1 MKKSIITV
9 IFTFCTLLMCNYSF
23 AQCGAGE
30 TEITISF
37 PDLGDWP
44 GEISFFIDPDPP
56 AGPVS
61 GNTSGVTFCAANGV
75 SYDVV
80 GEDSFGD
87 GWNGADIEITISED
101 GSANGCEGAQ
111 AGCTLFESEDV
122 GDGIGSGPE
131 VVATILAGGS
141 SMNDANGC
149 PLTDVMGCTTAT
161 ACNFDPCATIDDGSC
176 VNEGDLCDD
185 GIDCTTND
193 MIQAD
198 CSCMGTITPGLA
210 IDCED
215 NCVDIATDLQGATD
229 HCPGTATEILV
240 DDLEDKGGDGVNIWI
255 VSDNVDGA
263 GTPGTLGV
271 FNDWSLTGPG
281 GGSINLFFD
290 NPTCEEYT
298 ANLTYEITCWPDA
311 NDPGN
316 IILSGSAGSLTVYPE
331 PFTVNVVEPTC
342 GGVDGI
348 AELLSADGTVCASE
362 VLEGGSVGCGTD
374 TDADASYDFGSFFTA
389 SSCPQGPFASTT
401 TIDCELCTCPGSA
414 DYVDPM
420 EEACGS
426 ATPTLPSAADLLDD
440 PSLDYGVE
448 VTWSP
453 DPTVAIEPMTCD
465 AETVMYTATIICL
478 VDNSDIT
485 PALNTHT
492 LTVYPTLTNNFK
504 APLCD
509 NATNGVYEVLAPDGT
524 VCDMVVG
531 TAGVLDEDCSGGAV
545 AATLSFGPMTYFAG
559 TACEVTFEED
569 FSASCD
575 PTGACSAACATIDI
589 NEVDAEAC
597 SGVPFNLSIGVE
609 NSDGVDVNIFVMD
622 NLGGTFGPFNDWDFN
637 QEPGEMLAF
646 AYANETCDILD
657 INFTYEIRCY
667 AFPAEDGELIFSG
680 EIGTTA
686 IAPAQPTAVI
696 TNVETEACSGQ
707 ANVMTVEMR
716 AVNGSVCD
724 VLEVPASIN
733 MTCGASV
740 QSVGYLWD
748 ASTIAGI
755 TGGSADCY
763 TDLMGAEN
771 MTIYPAQ
778 PIAVV
783 TNNEGDVCSEATD
796 VITVE
801 LRSLDG
807 TVCATKMYDAS
818 ANMTCEV
825 IEEEVAYEWT
835 IAEIEAITGAPAAL
849 ACYAV
854 VTGSEA
860 VNVAPQ
866 QFTANVSSNV
876 LDACSEEADVITV
889 QLLSGDGTVCNEKM
903 YPAPANNTCA
913 AAAEDIAYSW
923 TAAEIQTLT
932 GSAINCYSDV
942 TGDASVNI
950 YPAQHVAEV
959 MNNVGDAC
967 SEDTDVITVVLKS
980 VDGTVCDTKTYPA
993 PDNNTCA
1000 VVAEDI
1006 AYEWTA
1012 AEIQALT
1019 NAPADCYAAVS
1030 GTATVN
1036 VYPAQP
1042 TTEVTVNAG
1051 TSCSEEAA
1059 VVTVVLKSVDGT
1071 ICATKNYDA
1080 PANLT
1085 CTGVLEDIV
1094 YGWTSTEIQTLYGTP
1109 AALDCYTDVEG
1120 TEQLTVYPQQLTAEV
1135 ANNLG
1140 MVCSGMGNAIT
1151 VQLKAGDGTVCS
1163 TKSYPAPLNEGCGT
1177 MSVNIAYEW
1186 TIAEIE
1192 ALTGAPAAN
1201 LCYTEVSGSDNVTV
1215 FPVQPEA
1222 VVVEN
1227 VADACS
1233 EQTEVITVELRS
1245 ADGTV
1250 CDTKTLDAPLNNTCS
1265 SAIESI
1271 AYEWTV
1277 AEIETL
1283 TGAPAALACYA
1294 AVNGAENFTVY
1305 PANPS
1310 EFVAEV
1316 VSQACSEE
1324 GEVLTVELRA
1334 VDGSICDTKTFDA
1347 MSNSTCGFVNETIDF
1362 EWTVAELETLFGAPA
1377 ALACYTTVADD
1388 ETIAVYPEQPVAEVT
1403 SNAGAS
1409 CSAAEDVVSVDLKAA
1424 DGTVCA
1430 TKTYDA
1436 PANNTCDVITVD
1448 IDYEWTLAE
1457 VIAITGDSG
1466 DADCFE
1472 AVIGTEQV
1480 DVAPA
1485 QPSLLLTAAT
1495 PSGCDGSDGM
1505 LTFQIVAADGV
1516 TVCAGGLIP
1525 VLPNNT
1531 CDVENI
1537 EIEYGQSVS
1546 NLAALLGG
1554 DMSCYSEIFET
1565 EIISRPIIAQAPV
1578 INRTEACI
1586 PGNFGTCSYEVVAAC
1601 GNDIITAPASASQME
1616 ASGFDGAMIDIEV
1629 ETEDGCIETF
1639 SVAKPDCD
1647 CNISLEYADNE
1658 LSDPC
1663 ACNGDQSANGAGDG
1677 TFSETVTFTGT
1688 CGLTIVVGA
1697 GSTPASL
1704 VGLPF
1709 SSMLNSNGT
1718 DCDYTITFDHQDKVG
1733 YYITLENDLGLPI
1746 NDSATG
1752 EQYAIGNVCEYPV
1765 ISEPDLADVCAS
1777 ADLVAS
1783 IEMLSAEVSGLPGT
1797 MTVSINGGPALAA
1810 SDFDPAVL
1818 GIGAHTI
1825 DWVFVGDFVDNVNG
1839 TIADPAYPGC
1849 ETSYRETVYINPEP
1863 VIISSPEALMVC
1875 DGTDAVF
1882 NVQATVASADH
1893 LTPNTSAIYFRVE
1906 AFLAGVW
1913 THIYTQST
1921 DLGGVDGAIIDEDI
1935 LVPAFGELNCSEIR
1949 IEVLADHDLGEV
1961 CGVYTD
1967 PVQIIVHNEDFIACN
1982 DTITFS
1988 INADC
1993 TAETAIAMFLESEA
2007 QEVCGEYVED
2017 YLSTFYA
2024 SEVMDPDGN
2033 PIADA
2038 DIPNYIGQCLDFKVT
2053 DLCTENYCWGV
2064 MCVEDK
2070 VAPLIENCDDLDA
2083 FLYCYEFDGVLHS
2096 PMYTNPT
2103 DGLLPYPVINDC
2115 GDDYTLTYTD
2125 EFEYLNED
2133 DPKCGDIVITR
2144 TWVTYET
2151 AGGSGATHTLT
2162 DTCKATYT
2170 LVPFDLSGIE
2180 LPSKTVSLSCGQEAH
2195 PDSIMSYYD
2204 DPLSVDY
2211 DFDECRL
2218 DRVENNEGIQH
2229 AYPHIYAIGCDGE
2242 LHAQAINNNV
2252 CNIFTSYTDLDFAAC
2267 DDCPENDHKKIT
2279 RTWTF
2284 LDWCSG
2290 EVVDYEQL
2298 IKAVDDV
2305 PPVIEVA
2312 DYTAGIDPWNC
2323 LGNFTF
2329 KTPEHLYDDC
2339 THYADYTISGP
2350 GTIYSVNEGGGAP
2363 YAVTGVPKGE
2373 NTFYYEAFDCCGNV
2387 AVDTV
2392 IINVIDDVP
2401 PTPITLQDLVIGM
2414 TTSNYDNGIAKIHAE
2429 EFDNGSHD
2437 GNCGPVRFEVRR
2449 VSGSACQN
2457 EGVDGYNNNLTY
2469 TNEGRIFDHEN
2480 DTDNGAFVTF
2490 CCEDLDQMDENG
2502 IAYGIHKVWFRVFD
2516 SGTDMIFNTEDDNF
2530 NESWINVR
2538 VEDKLFANV
2547 VCPPDVTICCGWDPQ
2562 DQTHTG
2568 VPVNNS
2574 VCHDYDVEIK
2584 YDLPLGDYDEFCN
2597 EGTLQRTY
2605 DIAVERDSLTGE
2617 VTEWGGHGC
2626 TQLIYVE
2633 WSSCWDPTWPGG
2645 PLDDGTY
2652 EFGECAD
2659 ETLPYCGGSINWP
2672 DDETL
2677 VCANYELEVPTWDG
2691 TACDRIAWNVQQDT
2705 FWFEEGACF
2714 KLLNHWTV
2722 LNECVEERY
2731 PGYGTWSHTQ
2741 VVKFFDDEDP
2751 IMEGIDTCYAGELVC
2766 EGMPTLVNKACDTL
2780 GECMS
2785 EWIKWEVKVDIWGD
2799 WTFDY
2804 EFSTLAPRNDPNFG
2818 TPINEFYIPATMS
2831 CEEVMVKLPEA
2842 IPVSKYQH
2850 RVVWRASDGCGNI
2863 ATQTTHFTVEDKKA
2877 PTPYCLDVSTA
2888 LMENGELDLWACD
2901 FDLGSFDDCTP
2912 LEELRFT
2919 FTDVHP
2925 DEDPDYNQDLMC
2937 SERTFTCQ
2945 DIPTGLEEG
2954 NPILI
2959 NVYVWDECGNRDF
2972 CAVDLTLI
2980 DNSETNLCDEGEN
2993 GRIMGSVKTEMGES
3007 VEDVAVTIES
3017 LLPDYPR
3024 THMTDDE
3031 GDFDTSM
3038 HPHGHN
3044 YNLTAHKD
3052 IEHLNGVSTID
3063 IVIIQR
3069 HILGLGDLST
3079 PYKMIAA
3086 DVNEDQKITGFDL
3099 LEIRKLILNIYA
3111 EFPNTESWQF
3121 VDAHQSLT
3129 FANPFEY
3136 NELLQVFNLTSHME
3150 DEDFIAVK
3158 MGDVN
3163 NSVQLS
3169 AQDDADTRS
3178 QEKLYVQVED
3188 KTFEADEIVETNLSI
3203 QSDDSWF
3210 GFQFTLSLDGLSFE
3224 SLIENNDWI
3233 TEDNLAVIDENTVTF
3248 SWNDVQPMAL
3258 SDFNIPLRL
3267 RATTSG
3273 NVNEAISINSSYTK
3287 AEAYTSSLQIADI
3300 ILEREGL
3307 SYVLHQNEPNPFMVA
3322 TKIAFELPEAQ
3333 EASISIFDM
3342 SGKILKTITGNY
3354 QKGLNE
3360 IVLEKSDL
3368 GASNVYY
3375 YQLEAGDFT
3384 QTKKMISIQ

>member
-37 PDLGDWP
+37 PDGGSFP

-56 AGPVS
+56 GGPVS
-61 GNTSGVTFCAANGV
+61 GGTAGATFCAANGV

-87 GWNGADIEITISED
+87 GWNGADIEITITED

-111 AGCTLFESEDV
+111 AGCILFEAEDV
-122 GDGIGSGPE
+122 GDGMGSGPE

-141 SMNDANGC
+141 AMNDANGC

-176 VNEGDLCDD
+176 VNEGDVCDD
-185 GIDCTTND
+185 GIDCTSD
-193 MIQAD
+193 DVIQAD

-215 NCVDIATDLQGATD
+215 NCVDIVTDLQGTTE
-229 HCPGTATEILV
+229 HCPGSATEILV
-240 DDLEDKGGDGVNIWI
+240 DDLVDKGGDGVNIWI

-271 FNDWSLTGPG
+271 FNDWSFTGPG
-281 GGSINLFFD
+281 GGSIDLFFD

-298 ANLTYEITCWPDA
+298 ANLTFEITCWPDN
-311 NDPGN
+311 NDPAN
-316 IILSGSAGSLTVYPE
+316 VILTGSAGSLTVYPE
-331 PFTVNVVEPTC
+331 PFSVNVVAPTC
-342 GGVDGI
+342 GGIDGI

-362 VLEGGSVGCGTD
+362 VLEGGMVGCGTD

-389 SSCPQGPFASTT
+389 SACPQGPFASTDM
-401 TIDCELCTCPGSA
+401 IDCELCTCPTSV
-414 DYVDPM
+414 DYVDPLEM
-420 EEACGS
+420 ACGS
-426 ATPTLPSAADLLDD
+426 AMPSLPAAGDLLTD

-448 VTWSP
+448 VTWTP
-453 DPTVAIEPMTCD
+453 DPTVPVEPMGCD
-465 AETVMYTATIICL
+465 EETVVYTATIICL
-478 VDNSDIT
+478 VDDSDIT
-485 PALNTHT
+485 PAANTHT
-492 LTVYPTLTNNFK
+492 LTVYPTLTSNFE

-509 NATNGVYEVLAPDGT
+509 NVTNGIYEVLAPDGT
-524 VCDMVVG
+524 VCDMVLG
-531 TAGVLDEDCSGGAV
+531 TAGDLDEDCTGGAV
-545 AATLSFGPMTYFAG
+545 AATLSYGPTTFFAG
-559 TACEVTFEED
+559 TPCEQIFEED
-569 FSASCD
+569 FNATCD
-575 PTGACSAACATIDI
+575 PSFVCSADCLTIDI

-597 SGVPFNLSIGVE
+597 SGVAFALNIGVD
-609 NSDGVDVNIFVMD
+609 NSDGADVDIYVSDDMGN
-622 NLGGTFGPFNDWDFN
+622 TFGPFNDWEFGPN
-637 QEPGEMLAF
+637 AGNLLAN
-646 AYANETCDILD
+646 YVNEACDLLPIE
-657 INFTYEIRCY
+657 FTYQINCWNTDT
-667 AFPAEDGELIFSG
+667 PILSG
-680 EIGTTA
+680 TIGTVN

-716 AVNGSVCD
+716 AANGSVCD
-724 VLEVPASIN
+724 VLEVPASFN
-733 MTCGASV
+733 MTCGSSLE
-740 QSVGYLWD
+740 SVGYLWNAANI
-748 ASTIAGI
+748 ASI

-763 TDLMGAEN
+763 TDLTGSED

-778 PIAVV
+778 PVAVV
-783 TNNEGDVCSEATD
+783 TNNEGDVCSEATN

-825 IEEEVAYEWT
+825 IAEDVAYEWT
-835 IAEIEAITGAPAAL
+835 VAEIETITGAPAAL
-849 ACYAV
+849 ACYSA
-854 VTGSEA
+854 VTGTEA

-866 QFTANVSSNV
+866 QFTANVSNNV
-876 LDACSEEADVITV
+876 LDACSEETNVITV
-889 QLLSGDGTVCNEKM
+889 QLLAGDGTVCNEKM
-903 YPAPANNTCA
+903 YNAPANNSCA
-913 AAAEDIAYSW
+913 AGAEDIAYAW
-923 TAAEIQTLT
+923 TAAEIQTLS
-932 GSAINCYSDV
+932 GSAVNCYVDV
-942 TGDASVNI
+942 SGDASVNI
-950 YPAQHVAEV
+950 YPAQHTAEV
-959 MNNVGDAC
+959 MTNVGDAC
-967 SEDTDVITVVLKS
+967 SEETGVITVVLKS
-980 VDGTVCDTKTYPA
+980 VDGTVCDTKMYDAPA
-993 PDNNTCA
+993 NNTCA
-1000 VVAEDI
+1000 VVASNI

-1030 GTATVN
+1030 GSASVN
-1036 VYPAQP
+1036 VFPAQP
-1042 TTEVTVNAG
+1042 STEVTINVG

-1059 VVTVVLKSVDGT
+1059 VVTVELKSVDGT
-1071 ICATKNYDA
+1071 VCATKNYSA

-1085 CTGVLEDIV
+1085 CAGVLEDID
-1094 YGWTSTEIQTLYGTP
+1094 YGWTAAEIATLY
-1109 AALDCYTDVEG
+1109 AAPGSLSCYADVSG
-1120 TEQLTVYPQQLTAEV
+1120 TEQVTVYPQQLTAEV

-1140 MVCSGMGNAIT
+1140 MVCSGAGNAIT
-1151 VQLKAGDGTVCS
+1151 VQLKAADGTVCS
-1163 TKSYPAPLNEGCGT
+1163 SKSYPAPLNEGCGT
-1177 MSVNIAYEW
+1177 MSVNIDYEW
-1186 TIAEIE
+1186 TVAEIE
-1192 ALTGAPAAN
+1192 ALTGAPAGN
-1201 LCYTEVSGSDNVTV
+1201 LCYLPVSGSDNVTV
-1215 FPVQPEA
+1215 FPVQPVA
-1222 VVVEN
+1222 VVTDN

-1233 EQTEVITVELRS
+1233 EQVDVITIELRA

-1250 CDTKTLDAPLNNTCS
+1250 CATKTENAPLNNTCS
-1265 SAIESI
+1265 SAVKSI
-1271 AYEWTV
+1271 AYAWTV
-1277 AEIETL
+1277 AEIETI
-1283 TGAPAALACYA
+1283 TGAPAALACYTE
-1294 AVNGAENFTVY
+1294 VSGAEDVTVY

-1310 EFVAEV
+1310 EFVAEIIN
-1316 VSQACSEE
+1316 QACSEE

-1334 VDGSICDTKTFDA
+1334 VDGSVCDTKIFDA
-1347 MSNSTCGFVNETIDF
+1347 SANFACGSIDETIEF
-1362 EWTVAELETLFGAPA
+1362 EWTVADLEALFGAPA
-1377 ALACYTTVADD
+1377 AIACYTAVADQ
-1388 ETIAVYPEQPVAEVT
+1388 ETITVYPVQPETEVT
-1403 SNAGAS
+1403 NNVGAA
-1409 CSAAEDVVSVDLKAA
+1409 CSEAEDVVSVDLKAA

-1430 TKTYDA
+1430 TKTFDA
-1436 PANNTCDVITVD
+1436 PANTGCEVVTVD

-1457 VIAITGDSG
+1457 IIAITGDSG

-1472 AVIGTEQV
+1472 ALSGTEQV

-1485 QPSLLLTAAT
+1485 QPNLVLVSAT
-1495 PSGCDGSDGM
+1495 PSGCDGSDGL
-1505 LTFQIVAADGV
+1505 LTYRIVAADGV
-1516 TVCAGGLIP
+1516 TTCINGSV
-1525 VLPNNT
+1525 VVNPNNT
-1531 CDVENI
+1531 CNPAEVA
-1537 EIEYGQSVS
+1537 IEYGFTAAD
-1546 NLAALLGG
+1546 LAFNFSANA
-1554 DMSCYSEIFET
+1554 SCYTDLFET
-1565 EIISRPIIAQAPV
+1565 ETITRPVIAQAPV

-1601 GNDIITAPASASQME
+1601 GNDVLDAPASASSME
-1616 ASGFDGAMIDIEV
+1616 ASGFAGAMIDIEV
-1629 ETEDGCIETF
+1629 ETEDGCIEIF

-1647 CNISLEYADNE
+1647 CNISLEYADND

-1663 ACNGDQSANGAGDG
+1663 ACNADQSANGAGDG

-1688 CGLTIVVGA
+1688 CGLTIVVGSA
-1697 GSTPASL
+1697 STPASL

-1709 SSMLNSNGT
+1709 TSTLNSNGT
-1718 DCDYTITFDHQDKVG
+1718 DCDYTVTFNHQDKVG
-1733 YYITLENDLGLPI
+1733 YYVTLENDLGLPI
-1746 NDSATG
+1746 NDSSTG

-1765 ISEPDLADVCAS
+1765 ITEPDLDDVCES

-1783 IEMLSAEVSGLPGT
+1783 IEALSSEVSGLPGT

-1818 GIGAHTI
+1818 GVGAHTI
-1825 DWVFVGDFVDNVNG
+1825 DWVFTGDFVDNIDG
-1839 TIADPAYPGC
+1839 TLADPANPGC
-1849 ETSYRETVYINPEP
+1849 QTEYRETVYINPEP
-1863 VIISSPEALMVC
+1863 VIISSPEAIMVC
-1875 DGTDAVF
+1875 DGTDAIF
-1882 NVQATVASADH
+1882 NVQASVAAADH

-1906 AFLAGVW
+1906 ALLAGVW

-1921 DLGGVDGAIIDEDI
+1921 DVGGVDGAIIDEDI

-1949 IEVLADHDLGEV
+1949 IEVLADHDLGER

-1967 PVQIIVHNEDFIACN
+1967 PVQIIVHNEDFVACN
-1982 DTITFS
+1982 DTISFS

-1993 TAETAIAMFLESEA
+1993 SAETRISMFLESEN
-2007 QEVCGEYVED
+2007 EEICGEYVSD
-2017 YLSTFYA
+2017 YLSTFYM
-2024 SEVMDPDGN
+2024 SEVMDADGN

-2038 DIPNYIGQCLDFKVT
+2038 DLPNFIGQCLDFKVT
-2053 DLCTENYCWGV
+2053 DLCTDNYCWGV
-2064 MCVEDK
+2064 VCIEDK

-2083 FLYCYEFDGVLHS
+2083 YLYCFEFDGVLNS
-2096 PMYTNPT
+2096 SVYTNPT

-2115 GDDYTLTYTD
+2115 GDDYVLTYRD

-2144 TWVTYET
+2144 TWVTTES
-2151 AGGSGATHTLT
+2151 AGAADGATHTLT

-2170 LVPFDLSGIE
+2170 LVPFDMGGIE
-2180 LPSKTVSLSCGQEAH
+2180 VPSKTVTLSCGQDAH
-2195 PDSIMSYYD
+2195 PDSIMTYYD
-2204 DPLSVDY
+2204 DVLT
-2211 DFDECRL
+2211 L
-2218 DRVENNEGIQH
+2218 DMDGCDLGRVEFNEGVQH
-2229 AYPHIYAIGCDGE
+2229 AYPFFYAVGCDGNM
-2242 LHAQAINNNV
+2242 HAQPINNNV
-2252 CNIFTSYTDLDFAAC
+2252 CNIFTSYSDLDFAAC
-2267 DDCPENDHKKIT
+2267 LECPENDHKKIT

-2284 LDWCSG
+2284 LDWCTG
-2290 EVVDYEQL
+2290 EVVTYEQI

-2329 KTPEHLYDDC
+2329 QAPEHLYDDC
-2339 THYADYTISGP
+2339 THFADYIVTGP

-2392 IINVIDDVP
+2392 IITVIDDVP
-2401 PTPITLQDLVIGM
+2401 PTPITLQDLVVGM
-2414 TTSNYDNGIAKIHAE
+2414 TTSNGQNGIAKVFAE

-2449 VSGSACQN
+2449 GSGSSCLN
-2457 EGVDGYNNNLTY
+2457 EGVDGYNNNITF
-2469 TNEGRIFDHEN
+2469 TNQGRIFDHEN
-2480 DTDNGAFVTF
+2480 DTDNGEFITF
-2490 CCEDLDQMDENG
+2490 CCEDLDQTDENG
-2502 IAYGIHKVWFRVFD
+2502 VAFGIHKVWFRVFD

-2547 VCPPDVTICCGWDPQ
+2547 VCPPDVTICCGWDPD

-2568 VPVNNS
+2568 VPTNNS
-2574 VCHDYDVEIK
+2574 VCHDYDVEVR
-2584 YDLPLGDYDEFCN
+2584 YNLPLGDYDEFCN
-2597 EGTLQRTY
+2597 EGTIQRTY
-2605 DIAVERDSLTGE
+2605 DIAIERDSVTNE
-2617 VTEWGGHGC
+2617 VTQWGGHGC

-2645 PLDDGTY
+2645 PLDDGSY

-2659 ETLPYCGGSINWP
+2659 ETLPYCGGSIDWP
-2672 DDETL
+2672 ADETL
-2677 VCANYELEVPTWDG
+2677 VCTNYEFEVPTWDG
-2691 TACDRIAWNVQQDT
+2691 TACDRIAWSVQQDT

-2714 KLLNHWTV
+2714 KLLNNWTV

-2731 PGYGTWSHTQ
+2731 PGYGTWTHTQ
-2741 VVKFFDDEDP
+2741 VVKFFDDQDP
-2751 IMEGIDTCYAGELVC
+2751 IMEGVDTCYAGELVC

-2877 PTPYCLDVSTA
+2877 PTPYCLNVSTA
-2888 LMENGELDLWACD
+2888 LMDNGELDLWACD
-2901 FDLGSFDDCTP
+2901 FDLGSFDDCTE

-2919 FTDVHP
+2919 FTDVDP
-2925 DEDPDYNQDLMC
+2925 DEDPDYNADLRC

-2945 DIPTGLEEG
+2945 DIPTGVDAG
-2954 NPILI
+2954 SPILVD
-2959 NVYVWDECGNRDF
+2959 VYVWDECGNKDF
-2972 CAVDLTLI
+2972 CTVELDLI
-2980 DNSETNLCDEGEN
+2980 DNSETNLCDEEEN
-2993 GRIMGSVKTEMGES
+2993 ARILGSVKTELGES
-3007 VEDVAVTIES
+3007 VEDVQVVIES

-3024 THMTDDE
+3024 THMTNED

-3044 YNLTAHKD
+3044 YNLTANKD

-3063 IVIIQR
+3063 IVMIQR
-3069 HILGLGDLST
+3069 HILGLGDLTT

-3086 DVNEDQKITGFDL
+3086 DVNEDQLITGFDL
-3099 LEIRKLILNIYA
+3099 VEIRKLILNIYA
-3111 EFPNTESWQF
+3111 EFPNTDSWQF

-3129 FANPFEY
+3129 LTNPFAY
-3136 NELLQVFNLTSHME
+3136 NELLQVFNLTNHME

-3169 AQDDADTRS
+3169 AQEEADTRS
-3178 QEKLYVQVED
+3178 KEKLYLSVED
-3188 KTFEADEIVETNLSI
+3188 KAFESGELVETSLTINTD
-3203 QSDDSWF
+3203 QSWF

-3224 SLIENNDWI
+3224 SILENNDWI
-3233 TEDNLAVIDENTVTF
+3233 GEENIAVMDDKNVTF
-3248 SWNDVQPMAL
+3248 SWNDINPIDLDAKEI
-3258 SDFNIPLRL
+3258 SLRFT
-3267 RATTSG
+3267 ATKSG
-3273 NVNEAISINSSYTK
+3273 NINEAISVNSSYTK
-3287 AEAYTSSLQIADI
+3287 AEAYTSSLSIADVVI
-3300 ILEREGL
+3300 ERENI

-3322 TKIAFELPEAQ
+3322 TRIAFELPRAQ
-3333 EASISIFDM
+3333 EATISIYDM
-3342 SGKILKTITGNY
+3342 AGKVIKTISGNY

-3360 IVLEKSDL
+3360 IVIEKSEL

-3375 YQLEAGDFT
+3375 YQLEAGEFT
-3384 QTKKMISIQ
+3384 ETKKMISIQ